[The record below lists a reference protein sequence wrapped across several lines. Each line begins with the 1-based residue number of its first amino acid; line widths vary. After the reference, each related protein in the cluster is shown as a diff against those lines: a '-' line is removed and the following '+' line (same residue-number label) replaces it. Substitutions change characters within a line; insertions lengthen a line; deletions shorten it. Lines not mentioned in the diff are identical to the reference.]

1 MTQPPVKRTSRVGVI
16 IAATAVAAVTFFI
29 ASSEWSRRTRN
40 PAPADLPPGKYFV
53 AEDGNIV
60 RYDPPSPRRRETAN
74 SDGQVAQSK
83 APDVQPF
90 VAKSKPPGPAPRGM
104 VWIPGGVFHRGS
116 DSPNHADSRPWHA
129 VEISGFWM
137 DEAPVTNEQFAQF
150 VAATKY
156 VTIAER
162 TPRKEDFP
170 DAPPENLVA
179 GAVVFS
185 PPNEPVPLNN
195 HYIWWRYIKGAD
207 WRHPEG
213 PESTIAGRKKHPVVQ
228 VAYDDALIYCK
239 WAGKRLP
246 TEAEYEFAARGG
258 LVRKRYAWGDELL
271 PGGKWMTNIWQGRF
285 PVQNN
290 LDDGYRLT
298 APVKTYPANGFGLYD
313 VAGNVWQWC
322 ADWYRDDYYQALARL
337 PQPVKDPQGPTD
349 SFDPGEPGVGKRVV
363 RGGSFLCSDQYC
375 TAYEVGVRGKTAPDT
390 GTNHQG
396 FRCARSR

>member
-1 MTQPPVKRTSRVGVI
+1 VVI
-16 IAATAVAAVTFFI
+16 TVTAVAAVTFFI
-29 ASSEWSRRTRN
+29 ASSEWSRRMRN

-53 AEDGNIV
+53 ADDGNVV
-60 RYDPPSPRRRETAN
+60 RYDQPSPRPRETAN
-74 SDGQVAQSK
+74 SDGQSAHVTP
-83 APDVQPF
+83 PDVQPF
-90 VAKSKPPGPAPRGM
+90 VAKSTPPSPAPSGM
-104 VWIPGGVFHRGS
+104 VWIPDGVYHRGS

-137 DEAPVTNEQFAQF
+137 DEAPVTNEQFARF

-170 DAPPENLVA
+170 DAPPENLVP

-213 PESTIAGRKKHPVVQ
+213 PESTIVGREKHPVVQ
-228 VAYDDALIYCK
+228 VAYDDAIAYCK

-258 LVRKRYAWGDELL
+258 LVHKRYAWGDELL

-285 PVQNN
+285 PIQNN
-290 LDDGYRLT
+290 LEDGYRLT
-298 APVKTYPANGFGLYD
+298 APVKTYPGNGFGLYD

-322 ADWYRDDYYQALARL
+322 ADWYRDDYYQTLARE
-337 PQPVKDPQGPTD
+337 PQPVKDPQGPSE

-396 FRCARSR
+396 FRCAKSR